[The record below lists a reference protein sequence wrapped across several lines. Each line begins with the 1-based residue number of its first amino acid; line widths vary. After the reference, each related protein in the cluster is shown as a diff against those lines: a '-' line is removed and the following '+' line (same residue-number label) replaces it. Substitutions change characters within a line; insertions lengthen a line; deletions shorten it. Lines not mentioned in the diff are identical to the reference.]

1 MANTYTKLYYH
12 ITIAVKYRSNLI
24 SPNWKEE
31 LYKYITGIIANK
43 NQILIAINGMPDHI
57 HLLFAMKPDHML
69 SDLMRDVKANS
80 SKFIN
85 EKKWVQGKFEWQRG
99 FGGFTVGYS
108 QLDMVIN
115 YIKRQEEHHKR
126 KTFKEE
132 YIELLKEN
140 DVEFNDDYI
149 FEELE

>member
-24 SPNWKEE
+24 APNWKEE

-43 NQILIAINGMPDHI
+43 NQILIAING
-57 HLLFAMKPDHML
+57 KPDHTL